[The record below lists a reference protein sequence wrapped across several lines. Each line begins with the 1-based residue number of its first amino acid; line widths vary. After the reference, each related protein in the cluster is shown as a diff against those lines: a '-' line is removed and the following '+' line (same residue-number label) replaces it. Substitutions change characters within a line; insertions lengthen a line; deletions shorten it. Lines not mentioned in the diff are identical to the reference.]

1 MQRLLIPFVIA
12 LSFTGAAF
20 SGTASAA
27 DDISKVNGS
36 VTVASGE
43 HAGEVSTVNGSIHIA
58 DNAQV
63 QKAGTVNGGLEMGDN
78 ATAGELHTVNGAIT
92 IGSKGRVTGTVE
104 AVNGSIHLDQGS
116 DVAGHLSNVNGAI
129 NLDAAHVAGGVETT
143 AGDINIGANSR
154 VEGGILVNKPHN
166 SWFGFSN
173 QKPPRIVIGPG
184 AVVKGTLDFEREVE
198 LHISDRATV
207 GQIKGATATKFS
219 GASP

>member
-12 LSFTGAAF
+12 LSFTGIAF
-20 SGTASAA
+20 AA

-43 HAGEVSTVNGSIHIA
+43 HAGEVSTVNGAVHIA

-63 QKAGTVNGGLEMGDN
+63 TKAGTVNGGLEMGNN
-78 ATAGELHTVNGAIT
+78 ATAGDLHTVNGAIT
-92 IGSKGRVTGTVE
+92 VGSKSRVTGTVD
-104 AVNGSIHLDQGS
+104 AVNGSIHLGQGS

-143 AGDINIGANSR
+143 SGDINIGANSH
-154 VEGGILVNKPHN
+154 VEGGILVNKPHS

-173 QKPPRIVIGPG
+173 EKPPRIVIGPG
-184 AVVKGTLDFEREVE
+184 AVVKGTLDFEREVD

-207 GQIKGATATKFS
+207 GEIKGATAAKFS
-219 GASP
+219 GTSP